1 MPFAPSSRP
10 RSTSSSPVAG
20 ATHAGWRAAAASTVV
35 AGLLFT
41 GGVAPAQ
48 AASTYSSPLRT
59 AVESLPVAAENN
71 ADYNRD
77 KQFGDWNDTNRDCQ
91 NTRAEVLQNESKAKT
106 SFTTTKRCT
115 VKGGKWVTTWDG
127 KVHTSTTPCRSTRP
141 GAPG

>member
-1 MPFAPSSRP
+1 MPFGLSSRP
-10 RSTSSSPVAG
+10 RTTSPSPTVG
-20 ATHAGWRAAAASTVV
+20 TSRAGWRAAAASTVV